1 MNKQNNST
9 KKCSTCHEYKQA
21 DDKHFFPFHMTK
33 DGLMSRCMQCEI
45 ERRTI
50 KGKEYYEK
58 SKARAKE
65 KQANKKPIQHFSQ
78 KGKAIYDQLNGVKK
92 QIRAE
97 ADNLDNRFCR
107 GCGRG
112 DVGLDCSHILSTK
125 QRPDLQFDKHNVNL
139 LCRNCHLKHESFDI
153 KLMLELKCFESDMK
167 YIYAHD
173 QQKFNKVLFKLL
185 DYIEKHDDSK
195 AKRMLERV
203 EKFEDEIF

>member
-1 MNKQNNST
+1 MNKQGIDASQKLCT
-9 KKCSTCHEYKQA
+9 DCKTVKDKTSFHQSSIHA
-21 DDKHFFPFHMTK
+21 DGYNK
-33 DGLMSRCMQCEI
+33 RCKSCQNAITRHKAEVYT
-45 ERRTI
+45 ERA
-50 KGKEYYEK
+50 
-58 SKARAKE
+58 KARAKE
-65 KQANKKPIQHFSQ
+65 KQANKKPVQYFSQ
-78 KGKAIYDQLNGVKK
+78 KGKAIHDQLTEVKK
-92 QIRAE
+92 QIRIE
-97 ADNLDNRFCR
+97 ADNLDNRFCM

>member
-1 MNKQNNST
+1 MDNTKKT
-9 KKCSTCHEYKQA
+9 KKCSDCKEYKQA
-21 DDKHFFPFHMTK
+21 DDKHFFPFHMAK
-33 DGLMSRCMQCEI
+33 DGLMNRCMTCEI

-50 KGKEYYEK
+50 KGKEYLER

-65 KQANKKPIQHFSQ
+65 KAANKKPIQYFSQ
-78 KGKAIYDQLNGVKK
+78 KGKAIHDQLTEVKK
-92 QIRAE
+92 QIRIE

-203 EKFEDEIF
+203 EKFEDEIK

>member
-1 MNKQNNST
+1 MNKETKT
-9 KKCSTCHEYKQA
+9 KKCSDCQEAKPA
-21 DDKHFFPFHMTK
+21 DTKHFFPFDSEGK
-33 DGLMSRCMQCEI
+33 YLQKRCQVCEAK
-45 ERRTI
+45 RRVA
-50 KGKEYYEK
+50 KGKEYYDR

-195 AKRMLERV
+195 AKKILERV
-203 EKFEDEIF
+203 EKFEDEIK